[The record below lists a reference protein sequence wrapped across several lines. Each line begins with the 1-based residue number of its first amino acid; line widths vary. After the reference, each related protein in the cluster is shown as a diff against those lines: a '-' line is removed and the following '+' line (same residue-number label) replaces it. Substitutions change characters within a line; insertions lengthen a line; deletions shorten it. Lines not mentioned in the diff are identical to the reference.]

1 MKIKSQIKHKESK
14 RFIFRFR
21 ISKVLMTSKYI
32 PNDVPMTEIKVY
44 DPFLDNHLSVT
55 ISSQSINLS
64 QTVKRTDL
72 LI

>member
-1 MKIKSQIKHKESK
+1 MKIKSQNKHKETK

-32 PNDVPMTEIKVY
+32 PSDVPMTELKIY

-55 ISSQSINLS
+55 ISPQSINIS
-64 QTVKRTDL
+64 QTVKKN
-72 LI
+72 